1 MTHTSKQGMPWMIL
15 QLPAS
20 TGRGHFLSRACH
32 AVISDVVVIQGFLSV
47 GLFGFI
53 F

>member
-1 MTHTSKQGMPWMIL
+1 MPWMIL

-32 AVISDVVVIQGFLSV
+32 AVISDVVGIQGFLSV